1 MIFSEYRYTIFRIML
16 GPTRTTGRRGGMSLS
31 LANSIAV
38 QSRARALVPL
48 CVGAGAYLFFLY
60 LGDTLLQDSDSFWQI
75 KIGQWILDH
84 RAMPTTDFYS
94 FTRTGAPWIST
105 SWLSQVAFAFSHAQL
120 DWAGPVILTAVAVAL
135 TAAIFV
141 HLLDA
146 QIGAPRAVLFAM
158 LALLL
163 SIHHVLARPHIL
175 ALPVMVAWVG
185 LLMTAADRKRAPSW
199 TWLPLMALWA
209 NLHGGFVLGL
219 ALIGPISLEAVEHA
233 EKGRR
238 LALFMRWV
246 LFGIGALIASCC
258 TPYGWRTL
266 QGATNILSLG
276 ELLSLIFEWM
286 PANFA
291 TFTSFEGA
299 LLALIAFGYYRGLV
313 LSAPRIFLILF
324 LTWSALTHVRSIE
337 AFAFLVPL
345 VLAKPLGEMFPR
357 PAPDA
362 AGADRW
368 PARYVT
374 AAGALMIVAASWT
387 STSLYLGHHRFS
399 FTMTQT
405 PVAAVDLL
413 EQRKVQRIF
422 NAYQFG
428 GYLISRDIPVF
439 VDGRAELY
447 GEKFVMDFFKATE
460 GKKPELLP
468 RLLDEYRIDATLL
481 VADAPG
487 PQILDQLKGWK
498 RIYAD
503 DIAVIHVR
511 DDGQSAATPAASN

>member
-1 MIFSEYRYTIFRIML
+1 
-16 GPTRTTGRRGGMSLS
+16 MSLS
-31 LANSIAV
+31 FANSIAV
-38 QSRARALVPL
+38 QGRARALVPL
-48 CVGAGAYLFFLY
+48 CVGAGTYLFFLFV
-60 LGDTLLQDSDSFWQI
+60 GDTLLQDSDSFWQI

-84 RAMPTTDFYS
+84 GALPTTDFYS
-94 FTRTGAPWIST
+94 FTRTGEAWIST
-105 SWLSQVAFAFSHAQL
+105 SWLSQVLFAFSHAQW
-120 DWAGPVILTAVAVAL
+120 DWAGPVILTAMGMAL

-141 HLLDA
+141 YLLDA
-146 QIGAPRAVLFAM
+146 QIEAPRAVLFAM

-185 LLMTAADRKRAPSW
+185 LLMAAADRKSAPSW
-199 TWLPLMALWA
+199 AWLPLMALWA

-233 EKGRR
+233 EKGQR
-238 LALFMRWV
+238 LRLFMRWV
-246 LFGIGALIASCC
+246 LFGIGALVASCC

-266 QGATNILSLG
+266 MGATNILGLG
-276 ELLSLIFEWM
+276 ELLTLIFEWM

-291 TFTSFEGA
+291 TFTAFEGA
-299 LLALIAFGYYRGLV
+299 LLGLIALGYYRGIV

-345 VLAKPLGEMFPR
+345 VLAKPLGEMFAR
-357 PAPDA
+357 QAPDA

-368 PARYVT
+368 PARTVT
-374 AAGALMIVAASWT
+374 ALGAMMIVAASWT
-387 STSLYLGHHRFS
+387 STALYMSHHRFT

-405 PVAAVDLL
+405 PVAAADLL
-413 EQRKVQRIF
+413 EKLGAKRVF

-428 GYLISRDIPVF
+428 GYLISRDIPVY

-460 GKKPELLP
+460 GRKPALLP
-468 RLLDEYRIDATLL
+468 RLLDEAKIDATIL

-503 DIAVIHVR
+503 DIAVVHVR
-511 DDGQSAATPAASN
+511 EKPDGAAAVTPSK

>member
-1 MIFSEYRYTIFRIML
+1 
-16 GPTRTTGRRGGMSLS
+16 MSLS
-31 LANSIAV
+31 FANSIAA

-48 CVGAGAYLFFLY
+48 CVGAGAYLFY
-60 LGDTLLQDSDSFWQI
+60 LFVGDTLLQDSDSFWQI

-84 RAMPTTDFYS
+84 GAMPTTDFYS

-105 SWLSQVAFAFSHAQL
+105 SWLSQVLFAYSQAQW
-120 DWAGPVILTAVAVAL
+120 DWAGPVIVTAIAIAL

-141 HLLDA
+141 YLLEA
-146 QIGAPRAVLFAM
+146 HIEAPRAVLFAM

-185 LLMTAADRKRAPSW
+185 LLMAAADRRSAPSW
-199 TWLPLMALWA
+199 YWLPLMALWA

-246 LFGIGALIASCC
+246 LFGVGALIASCC

-266 QGATNILSLG
+266 QGATNILGLG

-299 LLALIAFGYYRGLV
+299 LLGLIAFGYYRGLV
-313 LSAPRIFLILF
+313 LSAPRILLILF

-345 VLAKPLGEMFPR
+345 VLAKPLGETFAR
-357 PAPDA
+357 PASDTN
-362 AGADRW
+362 GADRW

-374 AAGALMIVAASWT
+374 IIGALMIVAASWT
-387 STSLYLGHHRFS
+387 STSLYMGHHRFT

-413 EQRKVQRIF
+413 EKLKPQRIF

-468 RLLDEYRIDATLL
+468 RLLDEYKIDATLL

-511 DDGQSAATPAASN
+511 DPANSATAAAAK

>member
-1 MIFSEYRYTIFRIML
+1 
-16 GPTRTTGRRGGMSLS
+16 MSIS
-31 LANSIAV
+31 FANSIAV
-38 QSRARALVPL
+38 QGRARALVPL
-48 CVGAGAYLFFLY
+48 CVGAGAYLFFLF

-84 RAMPTTDFYS
+84 RAMPTIDFYS

-105 SWLSQVAFAFSHAQL
+105 SWLSQVAFAFSHAQWG
-120 DWAGPVILTAVAVAL
+120 WAGPVILTAAAVAL
-135 TAAIFV
+135 TVAIFV
-141 HLLDA
+141 HFLEA
-146 QIGAPRAVLFAM
+146 HIGAPRAVLFAM

-175 ALPVMVAWVG
+175 ALPVMVAWAG
-185 LLMTAADRKRAPSW
+185 LLMAAANRRSVPSW

-238 LALFMRWV
+238 LALFTRWV
-246 LFGIGALIASCC
+246 LFGIGALAASCC

-276 ELLSLIFEWM
+276 ELLTLILEWM

-291 TFTSFEGA
+291 TFTPFEGA

-324 LTWSALTHVRSIE
+324 LTWSALSHVRSID

-345 VLAKPLGEMFPR
+345 VLAKPLGEMFPQ
-357 PAPDA
+357 PATDA
-362 AGADRW
+362 AGAESW
-368 PARYVT
+368 PGRTLT
-374 AAGALMIVAASWT
+374 ALGALMIVAASWT

-413 EQRKVQRIF
+413 EQRKVQRVF

-447 GEKFVMDFFKATE
+447 GEKFIMDFFRATE

-468 RLLDEYRIDATLL
+468 RLLDAYRIDATLL
-481 VADAPG
+481 GADAPG

-511 DDGQSAATPAASN
+511 DSADGATAAPAK

>member
-1 MIFSEYRYTIFRIML
+1 
-16 GPTRTTGRRGGMSLS
+16 MSLS
-31 LANSIAV
+31 FANSIAV

-48 CVGAGAYLFFLY
+48 CAGAGVYLFFLY
-60 LGDTLLQDSDSFWQI
+60 VGDTLLQDSDSFWQI

-84 RAMPTTDFYS
+84 GALPYTDFYS
-94 FTRTGAPWIST
+94 FTRTGASWIST
-105 SWLSQVAFAFSHAQL
+105 SWLSQVLFAFSYAQW
-120 DWAGPVILTAVAVAL
+120 DWAGPVMLTAIGMAL
-135 TAAIFV
+135 TAAVFV
-141 HLLDA
+141 YLLDA
-146 QIGAPRAVLFAM
+146 QIEAPRAVLFAM

-185 LLMTAADRKRAPSW
+185 LLMSAADRRTAPSW
-199 TWLPLMALWA
+199 TWLPLIALWA

-233 EKGRR
+233 EKGQR
-238 LALFMRWV
+238 LSLFVRWV
-246 LFGIGALIASCC
+246 LFGIAALVASCC

-266 QGATNILSLG
+266 MGATNILGLG
-276 ELLSLIFEWM
+276 ELLTLIFEWM

-291 TFTSFEGA
+291 SFTAFEGA
-299 LLALIAFGYYRGLV
+299 LLGLIALGYYRGLV

-345 VLAKPLGEMFPR
+345 VLAKPLGEMLPR
-357 PAPDA
+357 PPLDA

-374 AAGALMIVAASWT
+374 VTGALMILAASWT
-387 STSLYLGHHRFS
+387 TTALYMSQHRFT

-405 PVAAVDLL
+405 PVAAADLL
-413 EQRKVQRIF
+413 EKLGVKRIF

-428 GYLISRDIPVF
+428 GYLISRDIPVY

-447 GEKFVMDFFKATE
+447 GEKFVIDFFKATE
-460 GKKPELLP
+460 GRKPELLP
-468 RLLDEYRIDATLL
+468 RLLDESKIDATIL

-503 DIAVIHVR
+503 DIAVVHVR
-511 DDGQSAATPAASN
+511 EKAEGAAAAK